1 MTSNKQGFH
10 QALVV
15 SNIKNYVFIVLELKN
30 VQYTT
35 WAELFKIH
43 ARSHWVLHHIILLV
57 PVLPTL
63 STDEEKDM
71 WLTLDD
77 TVLQWIY
84 ATISQDLLH
93 TILELDSTAE
103 QAWTRLR
110 SIFQN
115 NCHSRAVS
123 LEQEFSTTIMADF
136 SGISAYCQR
145 HKVLVDQLKGVD
157 SPVSNDRL
165 IL

>member
-1 MTSNKQGFH
+1 M
-10 QALVV
+10 
-15 SNIKNYVFIVLELKN
+15 VLELEN

-43 ARSHWVLHHIILLV
+43 ARSHRVLHHIIPSVLVLLS
-57 PVLPTL
+57 P
-63 STDEEKDM
+63 SMDEEKDM
-71 WLTLDD
+71 WITPDA

-110 SIFQN
+110 GIFQDN
-115 NCHSRAVS
+115 RHSAIMEDFHNYHGR
-123 LEQEFSTTIMADF
+123 FS
-136 SGISAYCQR
+136 
-145 HKVLVDQLKGVD
+145 
-157 SPVSNDRL
+157 
-165 IL
+165 